1 MISSDSD
8 LLQSILLWLGLA
20 HTLWEALLITC
31 RLLGEVLQHHPGH
44 YQLHFALSGLLNS
57 PRTYCHGDLVVKHV
71 NHQVQ
76 TDGLLPVY
84 IRVSYRQL
92 LAVPPPDLDQV
103 ALVRTELPDKEEEV
117 IAVDASV
124 GLKEEMANKQICP
137 VGCVAGTRK
146 SRILK

>member
-1 MISSDSD
+1 MIDSM
-8 LLQSILLWLGLA
+8 LPC
-20 HTLWEALLITC
+20 T
-31 RLLGEVLQHHPGH
+31 
-44 YQLHFALSGLLNS
+44 N
-57 PRTYCHGDLVVKHV
+57 CHCYFVIKHV
-71 NHQVQ
+71 NNEVE
-76 TDGLLPVY
+76 TDRLLPVDVR
-84 IRVSYRQL
+84 IANGQL